1 MDNLFFTLEQL
12 RILVTVVKEG
22 NFKKAANKLFKAQ
35 STITVQIQNLENSL
49 GTQLVIRNKRNIHL
63 TEKGL
68 IVFKYATKILTL
80 SNNVLTHIHN
90 LQDRERRIVIATNQ
104 DFYNPI
110 FLKIIDL
117 FNKYFFST
125 DTIELKNDKLT
136 NLFFDL
142 QNGKIDFLFTSDEVP
157 DIFLY
162 DFNQFSF
169 IRDEIIL
176 IKSVDYL
183 IDNDDLLKLTDIY
196 NYPLLFLPDESLIQ
210 QNLFKSLEK
219 NNIFFNK
226 FNNVIKF
233 NSFDSLL
240 HGIYDKQGIA
250 LLFSSMLSSDFLK
263 KDLDIIRLKP
273 IVQHNNVNIIF
284 NSFNSLNLAKKKFIF
299 LLHYIKILNF

>member
-68 IVFKYATKILTL
+68 IVFKYANKILTL

-125 DTIELKNDKLT
+125 DTIELKNDNLT

-169 IRDEIIL
+169 IQDEIIL

-183 IDNDDLLKLTDIY
+183 IDDNDLLKLTGIY
-196 NYPLLFLPDESLIQ
+196 NYPLLLLPVESLIQ
-210 QNLFKSLEK
+210 QNICKSLEK

-240 HGIYDKQGIA
+240 QGIYDKQGIA
-250 LLFSSMLSSDFLK
+250 LLFSSMLCSDLLK

-273 IVQHNNVNIIF
+273 IVQDNNVNIIF
-284 NSFNSLNLAKKKFIF
+284 NSFNSLNLTKKKFIF
-299 LLHYIKILNF
+299 LLHYVKILNF

>member
-68 IVFKYATKILTL
+68 IVFKYANKILTL

-125 DTIELKNDKLT
+125 DTIELKNDNLT

-169 IRDEIIL
+169 IQDEIIL

-183 IDNDDLLKLTDIY
+183 IDDNDLLKSTGIY
-196 NYPLLFLPDESLIQ
+196 NYPLLLLPVESLIQ
-210 QNLFKSLEK
+210 QNICKSLEK

-240 HGIYDKQGIA
+240 QGIYDKQGIA
-250 LLFSSMLSSDFLK
+250 LLFSSMLCSDLLK
-263 KDLDIIRLKP
+263 KDLDIVRLKP
-273 IVQHNNVNIIF
+273 IVQDNNVNIIF
-284 NSFNSLNLAKKKFIF
+284 NSFNSLNLTKKKFIF
-299 LLHYIKILNF
+299 LLHYVKILNF